1 MAAKTKRNQH
11 KQQQRALRKR
21 TQRKQKMAR
30 RQSQEPQ
37 RETPA
42 RILRRAREMPIEGAW
57 VQEGWQ
63 ERGAAVVVLARTNSS
78 DNIVFG
84 EYVVDYLCTGVKDTA
99 FATNVSPEVFDNEVI
114 PRLYG
119 GIPPITAAV
128 ELVHEIVWGAVEY
141 AETLGLRPPSAF
153 RQSQRILEAPDA
165 LPRPD
170 VVVFG
175 YQGRPAYVP
184 APQDNQAAIIARLI
198 DSVGL
203 GNFYYIPQGDIPDD
217 VMELLQI
224 EQGEGDEAGAPL
236 WTPEGQQTPGSAD
249 SGSGL
254 WTPEQ
259 QAAQEQPADAP
270 GLWTPGRA

>member
-1 MAAKTKRNQH
+1 MAAKSKLNQH
-11 KQQQRALRKR
+11 KKQQRALRKR

-42 RILRRAREMPIEGAW
+42 QILRRAREMPIEGAW
-57 VQEGWQ
+57 MQREWQ
-63 ERGAAVVVLARTNSS
+63 ERGAAVVILARASS
-78 DNIVFG
+78 SGNIVFG

-119 GIPPITAAV
+119 GIPPVATAV
-128 ELVHEIVWGAVEY
+128 ELVHEIVWGAVQY
-141 AETLGLRPPSAF
+141 AETLGLRPASAF

-165 LPRPD
+165 LPRSG
-170 VVVFG
+170 VEFG

-184 APQDNQAAIIARLI
+184 APQDNQAAIITRLI

-217 VMELLQI
+217 VIDLLQI
-224 EQGEGDEAGAPL
+224 EQGEGDDAGAPL
-236 WTPEGQQTPGSAD
+236 WTPEGQQTPGSLD
-249 SGSGL
+249 SDSGL
-254 WTPEQ
+254 WTPGE
-259 QAAQEQPADAP
+259 QAASEQSDAP
-270 GLWTPGRA
+270 ALWTPGRG